1 MKEKQRAFGSL
12 LVGGSA
18 VIYGISPAL
27 MKITFAYGGTGLLST
42 FYTCT
47 FALPFLWLWARMKG
61 HSLHLSRGRAG
72 QMAILATSSAATSV
86 LLYSSYSFIP
96 VGMATTL
103 HYIYPIAAAFYL
115 VAFCGERLRWQNI
128 LSLILAAAG
137 IVCISASSLR
147 SGGSL
152 PGILLALFSGF
163 TWAFYMVYLERSGL
177 AHLPPEVLNTYTA
190 AANILFSAGM
200 CVLLQG
206 GIGAYTL
213 PGIWLLAA
221 FNGLLHKVGANAMFH
236 VGIRNTSALSASIIS
251 TFEPVVSV
259 LIGTVMLHEALAG
272 IQILGLVLVLSGIL
286 CDLAAG
292 RGRVTAD

>member
-1 MKEKQRAFGSL
+1 MKEKRRAFGSL

-27 MKITFAYGGTGLLST
+27 MKITFAYGGNGLLST

-47 FALPFLWLWARMKG
+47 FALPFLWLWAHIKG
-61 HSLHLSRGRAG
+61 HSLRLERGRAR
-72 QMAILATSSAATSV
+72 QMVILAMSNAATSI

-96 VGMATTL
+96 VGMATAL

-137 IVCISASSLR
+137 IVCISASSL

-152 PGILLALFSGF
+152 PGILLALLSGL
-163 TWAFYMVYLERSGL
+163 TWAFYMVYLERSGSTC
-177 AHLPPEVLNTYTA
+177 LPPEVLNTYTA
-190 AANILFSAGM
+190 AANILFSAGI

-259 LIGTVMLHEALAG
+259 LIGTVMLHEALTV